1 MKGSKRTDDASH
13 CEMSEKAINQSTA
26 ANTVKAQVLKG
37 LMGEVEDWSSVT
49 GVGVSEESTGDVIG
63 QSTTQLQRRL
73 QDLDIAIPWDNYQ
86 GGV

>member
-1 MKGSKRTDDASH
+1 
-13 CEMSEKAINQSTA
+13 
-26 ANTVKAQVLKG
+26 
-37 LMGEVEDWSSVT
+37 MGEVEDWSSVT
-49 GVGVSEESTGDVIG
+49 GVGVSEESTGDIIG